1 MTRLGEAPTDKE
13 FLRIMNDVDPQARG
27 VVDFQRFVK
36 IMAFFDRSMM
46 TEDELTNAF
55 KIFDK
60 DHSGS
65 IDAIEMQSL
74 MKTLG
79 FPVSPLE
86 AQAIIAEADD
96 DDSGEVTYNEFVS
109 KVLQNQ

>member
-1 MTRLGEAPTDKE
+1 MDKY
-13 FLRIMNDVDPQARG
+13 DPQPKG
-27 VVDFQRFVK
+27 WVNFQLFCK
-36 IMAFFDRSMM
+36 IMADPVFDRSMM
-46 TEDELTNAF
+46 TEDELINAF

-79 FPVSPLE
+79 FPCTAME
-86 AQAIIAEADD
+86 AHSIIAEADD
-96 DDSGEVTYNEFVS
+96 DNSGEVTYNEFVN
-109 KVLQNQ
+109 KVLRNQ